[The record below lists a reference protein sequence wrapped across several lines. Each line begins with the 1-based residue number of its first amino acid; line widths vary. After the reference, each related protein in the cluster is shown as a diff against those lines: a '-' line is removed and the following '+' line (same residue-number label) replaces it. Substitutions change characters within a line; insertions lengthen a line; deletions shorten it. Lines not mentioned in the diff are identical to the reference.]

1 MRTFDSRAAKLAAI
15 PLCLAAAPVAA
26 QAQQVQDIEAMRR
39 EIQTMRQAY
48 ESRIGALEAQLK
60 ALEARQKTAAASK
73 ATGAAPKPGGGAP
86 ASGAPNVRDNTFN
99 PSIGVI
105 LNGKL
110 SSFSSDES
118 ETAGFAVG
126 EEGERG
132 REGLAIDESELNFS
146 ANVDDKFFGAASA
159 AIVREA
165 GEDKVELEEA
175 YVQTL
180 PGAGLPDG
188 LRVKAGRA
196 FWTLGYLNEHHTH
209 ADDFADRPL
218 PYRVFLN
225 KAYNDDGVEA
235 AWVLPT
241 PFFAEVGGGA
251 FRGDDFPLGGST
263 EGLGAWSAFARV
275 GGDLGADHSWRLGA
289 YVLDGKADSRASNED
304 AVSFVG
310 DTRLYATDL
319 RYVWA
324 PTGNPRDSE
333 VILQGE
339 YFWRSEDGTYED
351 ADAGSGPVAFDDG
364 ASGWYLQGVY
374 KFDPRWRVGLRY
386 SRLSPAGVPEGLA
399 GSALDAG
406 GHDPEAFAVMGD
418 WTNSEFS
425 RLRLQYN
432 YEELAAG
439 QSDHQ
444 LVLQYLM
451 SIGAHGAHPF

>member
-1 MRTFDSRAAKLAAI
+1 MRTYIARAALLAAV
-15 PLCLAAAPVAA
+15 PLCLPVNPATA
-26 QAQQVQDIEAMRR
+26 QSQDIRAVRDELRSMR
-39 EIQTMRQAY
+39 EAY
-48 ESRIGALEAQLK
+48 ENRIGALEAQLK
-60 ALEARQKTAAASK
+60 EMEAKQSK
-73 ATGAAPKPGGGAP
+73 GDTSGDQAP
-86 ASGAPNVRDNTFN
+86 AVSGKPVVRDNAFN

-110 SSFSSDES
+110 SSFSADDS
-118 ETAGFAVG
+118 EFAGFAVG

-132 REGLAIDESELNFS
+132 REGFGIDETELNFS
-146 ANVDDKFFGAASA
+146 ANVDDKFFGSATA
-159 AIVREA
+159 AIVRED

-175 YVQTL
+175 FIQTL

-188 LRVKAGRA
+188 LRLKAGRA

-209 ADDFADRPL
+209 SDDFADRPL

-241 PFFAEVGGGA
+241 PFFAEIGGGL
-251 FRGDDFPLGGST
+251 FRGDDFPHGGST
-263 EGLGAWSAFARV
+263 DGISAWSAFARV
-275 GGDLGADHSWRLGA
+275 GGDFGPNHNWRAGA

-304 AVSFVG
+304 NVTFIG
-310 DTRLYATDL
+310 DSRLYAADL

-324 PTGNPRDSE
+324 PTGNPRDEE
-333 VILQGE
+333 VIVQGE
-339 YFWRSEDGTYED
+339 YFWRAEDGTYED
-351 ADAGSGPVAFDDG
+351 ADAGTGAVAFDD
-364 ASGWYLQGVY
+364 SSNGWYLQTVY
-374 KFDPRWRVGLRY
+374 KFAPQWRIGARY
-386 SRLSPAGVPEGLA
+386 SRLAPASVPGGLA

-406 GHDPEAFAVMGD
+406 GHDPESFSLMAD

-432 YEELAAG
+432 NEDLSGGET
-439 QSDHQ
+439 DHQ
-444 LVLQYLM
+444 FILQYVM